1 MISYRFPLQ
10 LPSANCNPLVDRINV
25 HWFSLCCCNDVKPVD
40 LSSWGKFKDLK
51 EHRPGQLP
59 QSWIQHWGAFCL
71 HRGANLPISF
81 KICKFSFSHD
91 FYPFFHPN
99 EHKHQI
105 TSTCPTVPYRSY
117 SSRFPRL
124 PMACGDKK
132 HRLQQVELPALPA
145 QHPGPRTE
153 RQGHGD
159 CHDQQSPDALDV
171 DLAPGEDVGGGGT
184 VLP

>member
-1 MISYRFPLQ
+1 
-10 LPSANCNPLVDRINV
+10 
-25 HWFSLCCCNDVKPVD
+25 
-40 LSSWGKFKDLK
+40 
-51 EHRPGQLP
+51 
-59 QSWIQHWGAFCL
+59 
-71 HRGANLPISF
+71 
-81 KICKFSFSHD
+81 
-91 FYPFFHPN
+91 
-99 EHKHQI
+99 
-105 TSTCPTVPYRSY
+105 
-117 SSRFPRL
+117 
-124 PMACGDKK
+124 MACGDKK